1 MADTEV
7 DISRD
12 GIAKLLR
19 TIERYNPGNLAVLSQ
34 YLSKTCEDKSYDIE
48 AYLAILKLYQF
59 NPTKF
64 DLETTR
70 TILLKALTSLPSN
83 DFTLCLYLLSEEQH
97 QEPRIKI
104 LIELFHEIE
113 KCRFDDVWEFLVQDP
128 DVLKAKVLAEEGADG
143 AEATYNDVEVAGF
156 LDSIRNFVGHVIDMT
171 YQEADVELV
180 SAMLGGLKGSELVS
194 FAGAHGWTMGE
205 GGKKIFI
212 AKQEEMVQSKNIIE
226 TLAFGSL
233 APLMAHA
240 NIASR

>member
-1 MADTEV
+1 M
-7 DISRD
+7 
-12 GIAKLLR
+12 
-19 TIERYNPGNLAVLSQ
+19 
-34 YLSKTCEDKSYDIE
+34 
-48 AYLAILKLYQF
+48 AILKLYQF

-143 AEATYNDVEVAGF
+143 AEGTYNDVEVAGF
-156 LDSIRNFVGHVIDMT
+156 LDSIRNCKPHSRAAFQPKAFRDLTTVM
-171 YQEADVELV
+171 VERKRGRG
-180 SAMLGGLKGSELVS
+180 MR
-194 FAGAHGWTMGE
+194 T
-205 GGKKIFI
+205 GKRK
-212 AKQEEMVQSKNIIE
+212 
-226 TLAFGSL
+226 TC
-233 APLMAHA
+233 
-240 NIASR
+240 

>member
-1 MADTEV
+1 M
-7 DISRD
+7 
-12 GIAKLLR
+12 
-19 TIERYNPGNLAVLSQ
+19 LSQ

-143 AEATYNDVEVAGF
+143 AEGTYNDVEVAGF
-156 LDSIRNFVGHVIDMT
+156 LDSIRNCKPHSRAAFQPKAFRDLTTVM
-171 YQEADVELV
+171 VERKRGRG
-180 SAMLGGLKGSELVS
+180 MR
-194 FAGAHGWTMGE
+194 T
-205 GGKKIFI
+205 GKRK
-212 AKQEEMVQSKNIIE
+212 
-226 TLAFGSL
+226 TC
-233 APLMAHA
+233 
-240 NIASR
+240 